1 MLKRFTAKIAP
12 LTLALGIG
20 GALGALALPGCGSAE
35 VDSLQ
40 QQLTETKAATIVQA
54 DFNSFLTA
62 VNLKSCTF
70 VIAGGTGT
78 FTPSNE
84 LAQILYGDPNGSA
97 HKSSFSV
104 PPLGSGGATIDITS
118 FEAEMATTGITLS
131 GSGAT
136 VKLAFHGQLHVNASI
151 PVFGKVAADVQIKSS
166 SISIVLGY
174 DTAAERVRVTSVTS
188 KIVHTTK
195 NCGGSG
201 WCNGIVDG
209 ILKSNLDAWISAP
222 LQSTLDDAFD
232 SDEMTED
239 FQGLLTIMYNRKDP
253 KTPAWTMVP
262 HTLSL
267 ASSTFKFNVQR

>member
-20 GALGALALPGCGSAE
+20 GALVALGLPGCGSE
-35 VDSLQ
+35 DVDSVQ
-40 QQLTETKAATIVQA
+40 QQLLETKAATVVQA

-78 FTPSNE
+78 FTPSSE
-84 LAQILYGDPNGSA
+84 LSQVLYGDPNGSA
-97 HKSSFSV
+97 HKLSFSV
-104 PPLGSGGATIDITS
+104 PPIGSGGATIDITS

-131 GSGAT
+131 GANAT

-151 PVFGKVAADVQIKSS
+151 PIFGKVAADVQIKSS

-174 DTAAERVRVTSVTS
+174 DAAAERVRVTSVTS

-209 ILKSNLDAWISAP
+209 ILNSNLDSWINAP
-222 LQSTLDDAFD
+222 LQSTLNDAFD
-232 SDEMTED
+232 NDGTAQD
-239 FQGLLTIMYNRKDP
+239 LQDLLTIMYNRKDP
-253 KTPAWTMVP
+253 STPAWTMVP

-267 ASSTFKFNVQR
+267 ASSAFKFNVQR